1 MRMKK
6 LFFIKKQHRISALN
20 IMEWSGAMIAVIAA
34 IMLALNVSISP
45 WAFVLYFISSLILAI
60 WGWYSGAYAIALQN
74 VIFIGINSLG
84 IYRWLI
90 IVQ

>member
-1 MRMKK
+1 MKK
-6 LFFIKKQHRISALN
+6 LFFIKNQQSILALK

-34 IMLALNVSISP
+34 IMMALNVSISP
-45 WAFVLYFISSLILAI
+45 WAFVLYFISSLILAL

-90 IVQ
+90 VGQ

>member
-1 MRMKK
+1 MKP
-6 LFFIKKQHRISALN
+6 LFLSQYLQSAFALK

-34 IMLALNVSISP
+34 IMLALNIPISP
-45 WAFVLYFISSLILAI
+45 WAFVLYFISSIILAL

-74 VIFIGINSLG
+74 VIFIGINTLG

-90 IVQ
+90 IGA

>member
-1 MRMKK
+1 MKQAIPIKNYHTTFSLK
-6 LFFIKKQHRISALN
+6 L
-20 IMEWSGAMIAVIAA
+20 MEWGGAMIAVVAA
-34 IMLALNVSISP
+34 IMLALNISISP
-45 WAFVLYFISSLILAI
+45 WAFVLYLISSLILTL

-90 IVQ
+90 VGQ